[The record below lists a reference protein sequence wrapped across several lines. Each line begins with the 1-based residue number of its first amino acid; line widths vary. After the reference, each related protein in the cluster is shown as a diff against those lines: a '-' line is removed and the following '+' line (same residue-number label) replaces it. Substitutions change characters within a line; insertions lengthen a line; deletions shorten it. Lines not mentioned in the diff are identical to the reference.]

1 MSTYIYQLPDWPR
14 FRWNHEVMDP
24 KLSAVR
30 YRQGELIGKMKA
42 MGFELR
48 SEAVFETLTLDVLKS
63 SAIEGEQLNQYQ
75 VRSSIARRLGMDIGA
90 LAPASRSIEGVVEM
104 MLDATQH
111 YDKPLTEERL
121 FGWDASLFPTG
132 YSGLRKIK
140 AGAWRDDSA
149 GPMQIV
155 SGPVN
160 RERVHYE
167 APPAEKIEEEMR
179 GFLEWFNGQEHEDP
193 VLRASIAHL
202 WFVTLHPFE
211 DGNGR
216 IARTLADMLLARSE
230 QSSQRFYSMSAQIHL
245 ERDAY
250 YTCLENAQK
259 GTLDITPFLSWFID
273 CLDHAFASVEN
284 TLVTVL
290 KKARF
295 WESHRRI
302 AFNDRQRTVINRLF
316 EGFEGKLTSSKWAKM
331 VKTSQDTAL
340 RDIQELLGHG
350 ILVRDAEGGRSTSYS
365 LVVDPSSGDS
375 ISSNLSEGSQQ

>member
-250 YTCLENAQK
+250 YTCLKNAQK

-273 CLDHAFASVEN
+273 CLDHAFSSVEN

-316 EGFEGKLTSSKWAKM
+316 EGLEGKLTSSKWAKM

-350 ILVRDAEGGRSTSYS
+350 ILVRDAAGGRSTSYS